1 MNREKDVYPRRQPV
15 QERSRLMVE
24 DILEAASL
32 ILLEEG
38 LEAFNTNRVAE
49 VAGVSIGSLYQYF
62 PNKESLLLQLQERE
76 VKTTWKVLDSILAD
90 VSYPPR
96 ERLQSAIYSL
106 N

>member
-1 MNREKDVYPRRQPV
+1 MNREKDVYPRKQPV

-49 VAGVSIGSLYQYF
+49 VAGVVLAHFTNIFRIKSLYCR
-62 PNKESLLLQLQERE
+62 NCRNGK
-76 VKTTWKVLDSILAD
+76 
-90 VSYPPR
+90 
-96 ERLQSAIYSL
+96 
-106 N
+106 